1 MLSKFN
7 VSLVSKPPATSS
19 LDGLVK
25 IDECLL
31 SLQRNES
38 DVIMF
43 PYAMVGSIPKVETG
57 PVAYEATIGML
68 SAYNFES
75 NDNKPG
81 IFGTFQAFSSNVL
94 LLIISF
100 IFLFHAL
107 MTIVYSLENTGRQ
120 YRVHGNRST
129 WRFVFSIFSFFVKQF
144 SSWPGKETL
153 VKKLIICC
161 LLAFSFFSTFFYA
174 SMIKTDMITVK
185 TPHAF
190 ASYQKILD
198 DPQVK
203 PYIFH
208 IMDEYR
214 TFKFAPKGSVKK
226 QIWELIARNGIEK
239 YVLETNNIEDV
250 ARAEV
255 DLRNMK
261 GVIIAF
267 SNALHSFKYFGKLR
281 VKGTNLRF
289 LISFDPSEQSIIS
302 TFVMN
307 SFMDRNVSRLLRRRL
322 THVHEAD
329 LFDKMGNDFS
339 KNFAMEIGSF
349 IGFGQDISNAES
361 FVSERVLLPHA
372 VLITP
377 DVAYFSSLFILYFV
391 LIFISCVIWI
401 FERYSRPEYQYESAS
416 DNVRKMN
423 KRNPKIIVSSP
434 EEQQN
439 KRIRKQKDEKR
450 EPQST
455 KSLKHQVQIHSEP
468 LTFLAKHDGEQ
479 HDRRKRKS
487 IAMKHKQRESSPKS
501 WTVVVEIQ
509 EGSSTQI
516 HTCPEAG
523 NGREG
528 TLQTQKPRQ
537 LRKSFRTATAIDF
550 TRKVKIHTDTTIIAE

>member
-7 VSLVSKPPATSS
+7 VSMVSKPPATSS
-19 LDGLVK
+19 LNGLVK

-43 PYAMVGSIPKVETG
+43 PYAMVGFLPNIETG

-94 LLIISF
+94 LIIGF

-107 MTIVYSLENTGRQ
+107 MTNVYSLENTGRR
-120 YRVHGNRST
+120 YRVRGNRST
-129 WRFVFSIFSFFVKQF
+129 WRFIFSIFSFFVKQF

-161 LLAFSFFSTFFYA
+161 LLAFSFFSTFFYT
-174 SMIKTDMITVK
+174 SMSRTDMITVK
-185 TPHAF
+185 SPHVF

-198 DPQVK
+198 DAQVK

-208 IMDEYR
+208 VMDEYR
-214 TFKFAPKGSVKK
+214 TFKFAPNGSVKK
-226 QIWELIARNGIEK
+226 RIWELIARNGIEK

-250 ARAEV
+250 ARAEA

-261 GVIIAF
+261 GVFIAF

-281 VKGTNLRF
+281 VKGTKLRF

-307 SFMDRNVSRLLRRRL
+307 TSMDRKVSRLLRRRL

-349 IGFGQDISNAES
+349 IGYGQDISNAES
-361 FVSERVLLPHA
+361 FVSERILLPRA
-372 VLITP
+372 VLIAP
-377 DVAYFSSLFILYFV
+377 HAAYFSSLFILYFV
-391 LIFISCVIWI
+391 LIFISFLIWI
-401 FERYSRPEYQYESAS
+401 CERYSRPGYHESVS

-423 KRNPKIIVSSP
+423 TSNPTIIVSSP

-439 KRIRKQKDEKR
+439 KRILKQKDEKR
-450 EPQST
+450 EPQSM
-455 KSLKHQVQIHSEP
+455 KSLKHKVQIHSEP
-468 LTFLAKHDGEQ
+468 SIFIAKHNDGL
-479 HDRRKRKS
+479 HDQRKHES
-487 IAMKHKQRESSPKS
+487 IAMKHKQRGSSPKS